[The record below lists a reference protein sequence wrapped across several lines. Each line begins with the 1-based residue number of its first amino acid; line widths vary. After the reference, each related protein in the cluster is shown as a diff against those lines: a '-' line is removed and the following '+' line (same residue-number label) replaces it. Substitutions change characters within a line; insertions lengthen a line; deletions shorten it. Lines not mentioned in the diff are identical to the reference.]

1 MEGFVMSTP
10 TLYLDWLILAA
21 TAYPAGF
28 SYSLFAARRGGAGA
42 VSTPFLFYLAF
53 PFVAVSLAVWAT
65 RPGAL
70 ALRGTS
76 APLLVVAVLLA
87 PVALAVEYLIHAL
100 ATYERGAKLLR
111 GVTMQRFWQGGLSPV
126 DCVLLGV
133 VVVGEEF
140 FFREVW
146 LGTLHDSHGF
156 AAALALLLSSV
167 VYGCNH
173 LAYGPVSVASKT
185 ASGLIYGGLYLLG
198 GKSLWLPVVTHGL
211 QNIILFKLTRERH
224 G

>member
-1 MEGFVMSTP
+1 MSTP
-10 TLYLDWLILAA
+10 TLYLECLILAA

-28 SYSLFAARRGGAGA
+28 SYSLFAARRGTAGA

-53 PFVAVSLAVWAT
+53 PFVAVSLAVLAT
-65 RPGAL
+65 RTESL
-70 ALRGTS
+70 ALRGTTL
-76 APLLVVAVLLA
+76 PLVALAALLA
-87 PVALAVEYLIHAL
+87 PVALAVEYLIHAIV
-100 ATYERGAKLLR
+100 TYKPGGKLLR
-111 GVTMQRFWQGGLSPV
+111 GASMQRFWQGGLSPV

-146 LGTLHDSHGF
+146 LGTLYHSSVLT
-156 AAALALLLSSV
+156 AALALLLSSA
-167 VYGCNH
+167 VYGFNH